1 MDGCVCDC
9 VVVLVVVCWLRSGSA
24 QSVRLGIW
32 PLRSSGEHCQA
43 ELAVEVRWGTSGG
56 EHCHPKLAVEVR
68 WRRRKAADSDIK
80 SNIQTSPDR

>member
-1 MDGCVCDC
+1 M
-9 VVVLVVVCWLRSGSA
+9 VVLVVVCWLRSGSA

-68 WRRRKAADSDIK
+68 RRRTRRRWRRRKAADSDIK